1 MLAAP
6 EVRPPSPSASAVPA
20 SEAGGG
26 LGGRGRLSGSSKLSE
41 SRPAAR
47 WGSFVITITIAILLV
62 SENKAPMRDLVQKP
76 CIVIR

>member
-1 MLAAP
+1 MPAAS
-6 EVRPPSPSASAVPA
+6 EVRPPPPSASAAPA

-47 WGSFVITITIAILLV
+47 WLGEFCYYYYYYYIIGFR
-62 SENKAPMRDLVQKP
+62 EQGGGKGP
-76 CIVIR
+76 CAETLYR